1 MGRGGGGGE
10 EGADMSGSGQ
20 ATQRL
25 ARAWRVSGLQG
36 FGSVSLAA
44 ERWGVGR
51 REGEGDLLGG

>member
-1 MGRGGGGGE
+1 
-10 EGADMSGSGQ
+10 MSGSGQ